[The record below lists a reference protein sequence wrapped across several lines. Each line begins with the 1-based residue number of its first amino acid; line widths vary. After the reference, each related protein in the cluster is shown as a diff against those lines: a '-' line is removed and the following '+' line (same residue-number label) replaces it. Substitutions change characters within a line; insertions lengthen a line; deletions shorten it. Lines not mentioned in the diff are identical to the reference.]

1 MQIHKRIQPFGLGL
15 LLIVLIAAALR
26 LLSFQFSLPYVDH
39 PDEPAYFVGGQEWRG
54 VIQSSGYYAGIPPA
68 YVVLQTLAQ
77 PILESFGQK
86 GLAATTQF
94 LRGVAVL
101 INLATLI
108 LIAITARASAG
119 DLAGLIAAAAWGI
132 APLVLEN
139 GVYALPD
146 PFIYFFTA
154 LAFWLAVDAFLTPKH
169 HRRAI
174 WSVVAG
180 LGAVLMKYPALPAL
194 IPGVLVGLYFAVR
207 PPKRWRILSLQILLI
222 GLTGFWLVFIY
233 GVDFNNLQRE
243 GAIVQNQGLSNL
255 FDISRLINN
264 LIQTVAPL
272 GLAVCLIGLLLGIAA
287 YFYAKQHGLPTVA
300 LAVVGLGLAVI
311 IAFPWLDSTY
321 SLVNSTTVRYVLPAT
336 AVVCVL
342 LGLAIWQIVQV
353 LQSFQSRLPFL
364 HYSPILA
371 FVLLCIVVWLPQFN
385 EDWAL
390 VQLRRLPDTR
400 VQLRQWFDAN
410 LDPGTVIVNESNHKT
425 FNPIWGGIPHR
436 HWVDWWVSDNIVEH
450 PLAEWRDTRKM
461 TYAAL
466 PYGEL
471 QSMEQ
476 TPDGQAYLKQMLR
489 LKDFFGT
496 SVNGPQMAFYRL
508 WRMQHETD
516 VQFGDAIHL
525 IGYDQSAKT
534 VKAGESLTFHFY
546 WKANQT
552 PTDNYSLFIHLTP
565 ESEYKVLAQADGA
578 PAVPE
583 RPTLS
588 WNDATETLISP
599 PLTLTVP
606 VDSPAGNYQI
616 HIGLYNYVNGQRLPV
631 QDDTAYTLTVL
642 TVSQ

>member
-1 MQIHKRIQPFGLGL
+1 LQIHKRIQPFGLGL
-15 LLIVLIAAALR
+15 LLIVLVAAALR

-68 YVVLQTLAQ
+68 YVAVHVIVQ
-77 PILESFGQK
+77 PILEAFGQR

-108 LIAITARASAG
+108 LIALTARAAAG
-119 DLAGLIAAAAWGI
+119 DLAGLIAGAAWGI

-154 LAFWLAVDAFLTPKH
+154 LAFSLAVDAYLTPNH

-194 IPGVLVGLYFAVR
+194 IPGVLVGLYFATKS
-207 PPKRWRILSLQILLI
+207 PKRWRILAVQILLI

-243 GAIVQNQGLSNL
+243 GAIVQNQGLRNL
-255 FDISRLINN
+255 FDVGRLINN
-264 LIQTVAPL
+264 LIQTFEPL
-272 GLAVCLIGLLLGIAA
+272 GLVLCLFALLFGIVA
-287 YFYAKQHGLPTVA
+287 YFYAKRHALPTIS
-300 LAVVGLGLAVI
+300 LFVVGLGLAVI

-321 SLVNSTTVRYVLPAT
+321 SEVSATTIRYVLPAT
-336 AVVCVL
+336 AIVCIL
-342 LGLAIWQIVQV
+342 LGLAIWQIVIV
-353 LQSFQSRLPFL
+353 LQPFQSRFPFL
-364 HYSPILA
+364 RYSPLLA
-371 FVLLCIVVWLPQFN
+371 FGILSVVIWLPQLTQ
-385 EDWAL
+385 DWAL
-390 VQLRRLPDTR
+390 VQIRRLPDTR

-410 LDPGTVIVNESNHKT
+410 LDPGTVIVDEGNHKT

-436 HWVDWWVSDNIVEH
+436 HWVDWWISDNIMEH

-461 TYAAL
+461 TYAEL
-466 PYGEL
+466 PYGEI

-476 TPDGQAYLKQMLR
+476 TPDGQAYLNQMLR
-489 LKDFFGT
+489 LRDFFGT
-496 SVNGPQMAFYRL
+496 AVNGPQMAFYRL

-525 IGYDQSAKT
+525 LGYDQST
-534 VKAGESLTFHFY
+534 ETLKAGESITFRFY
-546 WKANQT
+546 WKATAT

-565 ESEYKVLAQADGA
+565 EAEYKVLAQVDGA
-578 PAVPE
+578 PAVQE
-583 RPTLS
+583 RPTLTWDNTS
-588 WNDATETLISP
+588 ETLISP
-599 PLTLTVP
+599 PFTLNVP
-606 VDSPAGNYQI
+606 VDTPVGNYQV
-616 HIGLYNYVNGQRLPV
+616 HIGLYNYVNGQRLAV
-631 QDDTAYTLTVL
+631 QNDTAYLLTLL
-642 TVSQ
+642 PVSQ

>member
-1 MQIHKRIQPFGLGL
+1 MLIYKRIQPFGLGL
-15 LLIVLIAAALR
+15 LLIVLVAAALR

-54 VIQSSGYYAGIPPA
+54 VIQSSGYYVGIPPA
-68 YVVLQTLAQ
+68 YVALQTVAQ
-77 PILESFGQK
+77 PILESVGQR

-94 LRGVAVL
+94 FRAVVVL

-108 LIAITARASAG
+108 LIAIIARAAAG
-119 DLAGLIAAAAWGI
+119 DLAGLIAGAAWGI

-154 LAFWLAVDAFLTPKH
+154 LAFWLAVDSFLTPNH

-194 IPGVLVGLYFAVR
+194 IPGILVGLYFALR
-207 PPKRWRILSLQILLI
+207 SPKRWRILALQILLI

-243 GAIVQNQGLSNL
+243 GAIVQNQGLQNL
-255 FDISRLINN
+255 FDVSRVLNN
-264 LIQTVAPL
+264 ILQTIEPI
-272 GLAVCLIGLLLGIAA
+272 GLAVCLIALLLGTAA
-287 YFYAKQHGLPTVA
+287 YFYAKSRKLPTIS
-300 LAVVGLGLAVI
+300 LPVVGLGLASI

-321 SLVNSTTVRYVLPAT
+321 SLVNPTTVRYVLPAT
-336 AVVCVL
+336 AIVCIM

-353 LQSFQSRLPFL
+353 LQSYKSRLPL
-364 HYSPILA
+364 LRYSAALSFA
-371 FVLLCIVVWLPQFN
+371 VLGIVIWLPQFN
-385 EDWAL
+385 QDWAL
-390 VQLRRLPDTR
+390 VQTRRLPDTR

-410 LDPGTVIVNESNHKT
+410 LDPGTVIVDESNHKT

-436 HWVDWWVSDNIVEH
+436 HWVDWWVSDNIMEH

-466 PYGEL
+466 PYGEIE
-471 QSMEQ
+471 SMEK
-476 TPDGQAYLKQMLR
+476 TPDGQAYLGQMLR
-489 LKDFFGT
+489 LRDFFGS
-496 SVNGPQMAFYRL
+496 SVTGTQMAFYRL
-508 WRMQHETD
+508 WRMDHETD
-516 VQFGDAIHL
+516 VQFGDSIHL
-525 IGYDQSAKT
+525 LGYDRSAETLK
-534 VKAGESLTFHFY
+534 VGDSLTFRFY
-546 WKANQT
+546 WKATQT
-552 PTDNYSLFIHLTP
+552 PADNYSLFIHLTP

-578 PAVPE
+578 PAIAE

-588 WNDATETLISP
+588 WNNPTETLISP
-599 PLTLTVP
+599 PFTLTVP
-606 VDSPAGNYQI
+606 ADTAAGNYQI
-616 HIGLYNYVNGQRLPV
+616 HIGLYNYVNGQRLNV
-631 QDDTAYTLTVL
+631 QGDTAYTLTVL
-642 TVSQ
+642 PVSQ